1 MSNLNFNSQ
10 NVTRL
15 LRIANSTS
23 NWVSNTQT
31 PVQIVQAGYLRD
43 LEVILSGVTT
53 VTTTAVTLDSFGP
66 WGMIANYQVNS
77 NVQAG
82 IINSSGIGINLL
94 DQVKMGLEGN
104 GNTPDTNLVVPA
116 GTAATLATLY
126 SIPAG
131 AGAGSLVLPY
141 ILPLA
146 QEIKTLD
153 GFVGIWD
160 LQDPSIQMTLN
171 YTPGTATTA
180 SPFSIVEGTAKTG
193 AGQFVQTA
201 NTATIATPSMDVV
214 RVMYDP
220 PLDEAN
226 DPDFGFVNS
235 YYQEQWNTGLSG
247 SSTINWR
254 ALANSGY
261 ITRLIFYVWDSSGP
275 DGVADTKL
283 AATNAINMTVGNNAP
298 VIVESGPE
306 YRLRASYELG
316 RQLPLGCFYIDF
328 LGRDLT
334 MQNVLDTF
342 TAGNINLQMNFTSG
356 LGATSSGAVFRQM
369 LQALQQ

>member
-10 NVTRL
+10 NITRL

-31 PVQIVQAGYLRD
+31 PVQIVQAGYVRD

-66 WGMIANYQVNS
+66 WGMISNFQVNS

-82 IINSSGIGINLL
+82 IINSSGVGINLL
-94 DQVKMGLEGN
+94 DQVKMGLENN
-104 GNTPDTNLVVPA
+104 GNTPDTNLVTPA
-116 GTAATLATLY
+116 GTAGTLATLY
-126 SIPAG
+126 SIPSG

-141 ILPLA
+141 VLPLA
-146 QEIKTLD
+146 QEIRTLD
-153 GFVGIWD
+153 GYVGIWD

-171 YTPGTATTA
+171 YTPGTSSTAT
-180 SPFSIVEGTAKTG
+180 PFNIVEGTAKTG

-235 YYQEQWNTGLSG
+235 YYQEQWNTGLAG

-275 DGVADTKL
+275 DGVADSKL

-298 VIVESGPE
+298 VVVESGPE
-306 YRLRASYELG
+306 YRLRASIELG

-328 LGRDLT
+328 LGKDLT

-342 TAGNINLQMNFTSG
+342 TAGNINLQMNFSSG
-356 LGATSSGAVFRQM
+356 LGSTSSGAVFRQM